1 MTVDAI
7 IDGIL
12 AREGGG
18 TYTNA
23 PSDHGGP
30 TKYGV
35 TQAALAAYRMA
46 PATPEDV
53 QALTEAEARAIYRR
67 DFFVRPGFDKVPD
80 PATQVLL
87 MDWGVNSGP
96 GIAIRALQRLLGV
109 PNDGVLGP
117 QTLLALSGLDAAKL
131 YRRLAAARVRFI
143 GDLLHND
150 PSQLVYARG
159 WLNRAADFVEVAN
172 AGSDAPTS

>member
-1 MTVDAI
+1 MTIDAI

-23 PSDHGGP
+23 PADRGGP
-30 TKYGV
+30 TKYGI
-35 TQAALAAYRMA
+35 TLKALGEYRDA
-46 PATPEDV
+46 PATAADV
-53 QALTEAEARAIYRR
+53 EALTEAEARAIYRR
-67 DFFVRPGFDKVPD
+67 DYFVRPGFDKVAD
-80 PATQVLL
+80 SALQVLL
-87 MDWGVNSGP
+87 MDWGVNSGT
-96 GIAIRALQRLLGV
+96 GTAIKALQRLLGV
-109 PNDGVLGP
+109 PNDGVLGA
-117 QTLLALSGLDAAKL
+117 QTLLALGGLDAAKL

-159 WLNRAADFVEVAN
+159 WLNRAADFVEAASV
-172 AGSDAPTS
+172 